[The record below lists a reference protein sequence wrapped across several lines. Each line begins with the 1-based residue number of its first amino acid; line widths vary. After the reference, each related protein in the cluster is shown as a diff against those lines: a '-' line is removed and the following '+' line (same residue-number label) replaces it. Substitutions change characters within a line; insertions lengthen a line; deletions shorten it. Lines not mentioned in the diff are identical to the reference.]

1 MNNNLNNYRLYGRSK
16 GRKRIK
22 ISNNEYVK
30 YIEKYKID
38 YLKKNENYILDIG
51 SGDGENTVFLSEKFK
66 ESKIIACDKFKDG
79 NINLCEQ
86 IKLKKLN
93 NIYIFPGN
101 VHELLDNNKD
111 IKYFS
116 SVWILFPD
124 PWPKKRHQKRRLI
137 NEEFFHKIEKYMKKN
152 CYLLI
157 STDSTS
163 YLKEILF
170 LVYKIRSSFCWENQN
185 IYGLEYQNN
194 LIPQTKYYKKALKSG
209 RNSFFIKL
217 RKL

>member
-1 MNNNLNNYRLYGRSK
+1 MINNSHYRLYGRTK
-16 GRKRIK
+16 GRKNNKNDVSFLRIK
-22 ISNNEYVK
+22 LISIDHNK
-30 YIEKYKID
+30 Y
-38 YLKKNENYILDIG
+38 NILDIG
-51 SGDGENTVFLSEKFK
+51 SGFGESTIKIAKKDKKKIVICCEKYIDGLNNLFK
-66 ESKIIACDKFKDG
+66 EVQK
-79 NINLCEQ
+79 EQ
-86 IKLKKLN
+86 LDN
-93 NIYIFPGN
+93 VYIYQGN
-101 VHELLDNNKD
+101 VHQMLDEYCSKN
-111 IKYFS
+111 S
-116 SVWILFPD
+116 LSEVWILFPD

-137 NEEFFHKIEKYMKKN
+137 NEEFLHKIEKYMKKN

-170 LVYKIRSSFCWENQN
+170 LVYKIRNSFCWENQN

>member
-1 MNNNLNNYRLYGRSK
+1 MINNSHYRLYGRTK
-16 GRKRIK
+16 GRKNNKNNVSFLRIK
-22 ISNNEYVK
+22 LINIDHNK
-30 YIEKYKID
+30 Y
-38 YLKKNENYILDIG
+38 NILDIG
-51 SGDGENTVFLSEKFK
+51 SGFGESTIKIAKKDKKKIVICCEKYIDGLNNLFK
-66 ESKIIACDKFKDG
+66 EVQK
-79 NINLCEQ
+79 EQ
-86 IKLKKLN
+86 LDN
-93 NIYIFPGN
+93 VYIYQGN
-101 VHELLDNNKD
+101 VHQMLDEYCSKN
-111 IKYFS
+111 S
-116 SVWILFPD
+116 LSEVWILFPD
-124 PWPKKRHQKRRLI
+124 PWPKKRHHKRRLI
-137 NEEFFHKIEKYMKKN
+137 NEEFLHKIEKYMKKN

-170 LVYKIRSSFCWENQN
+170 LVYKIRNSFCWENQN